1 MSGLR
6 HCQLYMEL
14 SILLS
19 SKLCLGTMLRV
30 PYGAFSGA
38 LLSQSASKIQIKP
51 KETGHA
57 LQIELVSE
65 LPRGNAINTQLA

>member
-1 MSGLR
+1 
-6 HCQLYMEL
+6 
-14 SILLS
+14 
-19 SKLCLGTMLRV
+19 MLRV